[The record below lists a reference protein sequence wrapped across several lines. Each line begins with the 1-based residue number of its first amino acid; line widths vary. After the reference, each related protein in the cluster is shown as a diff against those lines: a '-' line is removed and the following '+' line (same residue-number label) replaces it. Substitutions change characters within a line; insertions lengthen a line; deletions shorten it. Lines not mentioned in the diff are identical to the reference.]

1 MDDEKKY
8 ITLAKVLA
16 GEASDE
22 ERAELDAW
30 LASGPEARAEWEDMQ
45 QLWMGADEVLDT
57 APRFN
62 AEAAWEKVSVQ
73 TASAPRTP
81 IEIPLPAAS
90 TKRIALPSWT
100 RYAMAAA
107 AVLLIG
113 LFILKP
119 FSGGSDE
126 LQTIVAEYDNT
137 PVMLADG
144 SKVSLR
150 AGSRLSHPE
159 KFSGSTRG
167 VTLEGEGFFEVTR
180 DEQHAFIV
188 NAGAADVTVLGTS
201 FSVQSEKTQTVVI
214 VSTGKVKVADKGSAQ
229 VVLTPGQR
237 GTVGSGRAKKELVRS
252 SNHLFWKTGVLEY
265 NATPLADV
273 VSEMNR
279 LLAPNTIILDPSLTA
294 AQRAQTINIRFD
306 GQSVQDMLS
315 ELCVIAGLRLE
326 KRGTTDY
333 LVTGK

>member
-1 MDDEKKY
+1 
-8 ITLAKVLA
+8 
-16 GEASDE
+16 
-22 ERAELDAW
+22 
-30 LASGPEARAEWEDMQ
+30 MQ
-45 QLWMGADEVLDT
+45 QLWTGADEVLAS

-73 TASAPRTP
+73 TAGAARTP
-81 IEIPLPAAS
+81 IEIPLPIERA
-90 TKRIALPSWT
+90 KRIALPTWT
-100 RYAMAAA
+100 RYALAAA
-107 AVLLIG
+107 AVLLVG

-119 FSGGSDE
+119 LDGRNSE
-126 LQTIVAEYDNT
+126 LQTVVAEYDNT

-150 AGSRLSHPE
+150 AGSRLSHPA
-159 KFSGSTRG
+159 KFSGTTRG

-180 DEQHAFIV
+180 DEQHAFVV

-201 FSVQSEKTQTVVI
+201 FSVQSGKAQTVVT
-214 VSTGKVKVADKGSAQ
+214 VATGKVKVADKGSAQ

-237 GTVGSGRAKKELVRS
+237 GTVGSGKATKELARG

-265 NATPLADV
+265 NATALADV

-279 LLAPNTIILDPSLTA
+279 LLAPNTIALDPSLTA
-294 AQRAQTINIRFD
+294 AQRTQTINNIRFE
-306 GQSVQDMLS
+306 GQSVEDMLS